1 MYACMYI
8 CTYIMPFSISLLILY
23 ITLYTIYVIQEILTG
38 LGGYDFTYTPT
49 ATSRQPLTPVSPSP
63 YREGKV
69 RHSTDNR
76 LAGDGQ
82 GTGQGGLTR
91 QRRFSHSQI
100 TPFGDGASPLS
111 PYPANTTSTNSGSGG
126 SGGGQGG
133 VAGQYTTHRVH
144 ELEDQVTAL
153 KEQNTLLY
161 QQLQQTQ
168 LNSITSPRTLDN
180 DFTNTNTYTTTNNNN
195 NSNTYAYTPVQE
207 GLYVGDLNLFATPIP
222 PPQQTGIANKEQ
234 QGVGMDTIHTTMTDH
249 TQRTLM
255 EGLYVGQNNWFASPI
270 PLPHS
275 IISGSITPAGTG
287 TGSGGQGQVYTLTT
301 PIHTTSTAPTAPIT
315 TTNNNT
321 INTYTTPLLPSVGG
335 RKGQNYAL
343 KTPSTP
349 IEQEVNILHNR
360 LSELEYKVQSL
371 YLITTTPTAPTTNT
385 SNTNTN
391 TITNTNNNIHSNET
405 TPKTITKGHNSNPSQ
420 GSQITL
426 QKSTLSLE
434 NIQNELLQIRKL
446 KVQID
451 VITNKVEKQLLY
463 MINSNGGTIPP
474 PTSTTDTTT
483 NATYTMNTTTNTRQP
498 TILTT
503 TNTTTNAPPIVLG
516 VSVNPRT
523 PGATTGTASVS
534 TYNLPKP
541 PQINRSE
548 ENFQPPNTNKPHLWP
563 SSGSSGI
570 HNPTKPTPTT
580 TANTTSNTNY
590 SIQRPFPTTT
600 TAIHEEE
607 DENTPNVTVE
617 SGIDKGK
624 VAVNDAFEVF
634 LGVLRS
640 SQLTQDEVSY
650 SNVYMSV

>member
-1 MYACMYI
+1 M
-8 CTYIMPFSISLLILY
+8 
-23 ITLYTIYVIQEILTG
+23 TG

-111 PYPANTTSTNSGSGG
+111 PYPANTTSTNSGG

-133 VAGQYTTHRVH
+133 ATGQYTTHRVH
-144 ELEDQVTAL
+144 ELEEQVTAL
-153 KEQNTLLY
+153 KEQNNILY
-161 QQLQQTQ
+161 QQLQQTH
-168 LNSITSPRTLDN
+168 LNNTSPRTLGI
-180 DFTNTNTYTTTNNNN
+180 DFTNTNTHTNN
-195 NSNTYAYTPVQE
+195 TYTYTPVQE

-222 PPQQTGIANKEQ
+222 PHTGITNKEQ
-234 QGVGMDTIHTTMTDH
+234 GMGIDTIQTAMMDH

-255 EGLYVGQNNWFASPI
+255 EGLYVGQNNWFASPV
-270 PLPHS
+270 PPPHS
-275 IISGSITPAGTG
+275 ITGAIGSNITPAGTA
-287 TGSGGQGQVYTLTT
+287 TGGQGQVYTLTT
-301 PIHTTSTAPTAPIT
+301 PIHITSTAPA
-315 TTNNNT
+315 TTNN

-371 YLITTTPTAPTTNT
+371 YLITATPTAPTTYANT
-385 SNTNTN
+385 NNTNNNTNTS
-391 TITNTNNNIHSNET
+391 TTNNIHSNET
-405 TPKTITKGHNSNPSQ
+405 TPKTITKGHNSDPSRDHP
-420 GSQITL
+420 ITL

-446 KVQID
+446 KIQID
-451 VITNKVEKQLLY
+451 VITNKVENQLQY
-463 MINSNGGTIPP
+463 MIHSNGGTIPSA
-474 PTSTTDTTT
+474 STTDANTNTTYTTT
-483 NATYTMNTTTNTRQP
+483 GTAYNTSTTNTRQP
-498 TILTT
+498 TLLPTT
-503 TNTTTNAPPIVLG
+503 STTSGSTTTNAPPVVLG
-516 VSVNPRT
+516 VSANPRT
-523 PGATTGTASVS
+523 PGAATGTASS
-534 TYNLPKP
+534 TYNLLKP

-563 SSGSSGI
+563 SSGSSSI
-570 HNPTKPTPTT
+570 HHPTKPSTT
-580 TANTTSNTNY
+580 TATTTTNNNTSY
-590 SIQRPFPTTT
+590 SIQRPFPTTST

-607 DENTPNVTVE
+607 DENTPNVTADT
-617 SGIDKGK
+617 GIDKGK

-640 SQLTQDEVSY
+640 SQLTQDEVRY
-650 SNVYMSV
+650 SCSNNCI